1 MYHLI
6 WSSSAS
12 QRQSDNRKMRLPPF
26 AMPLKSLANAYTAP
40 KNMLLLPTTPFNR
53 LHIYTNTVQFLHMQ
67 IIKNVS
73 VFRRLNESPY
83 DPPFIGLTVIWHWAN
98 VLSWFGWHAFFYTLK
113 RVQSHETRLAWLW
126 HLSLH
131 QRLVCGSCVFTC
143 VHLTWFIRCVDV
155 WYAPRT
161 PSFRSCCIPT
171 CSLGNKSLSLADSK
185 EKQNTENYPLP
196 VRGDACEILR
206 ICCFCRNTLSSVQ
219 FIKHRNWRGNIDTS
233 TQEYSADFET
243 GENETQITHSKINFG
258 WNGMRWKSNCMLLM
272 IIITN
277 I

>member
-1 MYHLI
+1 MCSHDSGDMHSFTRWKGFNHTRHGLHDCGI
-6 WSSSAS
+6 WVC
-12 QRQSDNRKMRLPPF
+12 
-26 AMPLKSLANAYTAP
+26 
-40 KNMLLLPTTPFNR
+40 
-53 LHIYTNTVQFLHMQ
+53 I
-67 IIKNVS
+67 S
-73 VFRRLNESPY
+73 V
-83 DPPFIGLTVIWHWAN
+83 
-98 VLSWFGWHAFFYTLK
+98 
-113 RVQSHETRLAWLW
+113 
-126 HLSLH
+126 
-131 QRLVCGSCVFTC
+131 SCVFTC